1 MENASDLA
9 VEVEAPRMKTVSP
22 GELVVGEVLLPQ
34 DLAVM
39 RLPPMRARR
48 IPCMCDVRSRD
59 ILTYEWNEKR
69 IHI

>member
-1 MENASDLA
+1 MN
-9 VEVEAPRMKTVSP
+9 TVSP
-22 GELVVGEVLLPQ
+22 GELVVGEVLLLQ

-59 ILTYEWNEKR
+59 ILTYEWTRSIRMILSHKSTSMLKM
-69 IHI
+69 